1 MKAFRIVVGLLLLV
15 GGLYA
20 LIGEHFAGTSADA
33 TVNARINVIRAPIEG
48 QVNLAV
54 RSIGARVNAGELV
67 ADITDERFDT
77 ARLIDLERDRDN
89 QQIELK
95 RIAAQK
101 HAISK
106 ARAGFAAQLDDYQK
120 GRVSQIE
127 ARIAEA
133 RASQD
138 AASARLREADSSL
151 KRANDLSDRGVQT
164 MANLERAR
172 AAYDVAQQEL
182 ESARQRG
189 NYLVTELGP
198 KRRLHRRFLQ

>member
-1 MKAFRIVVGLLLLV
+1 MKIFRIVVGLLLLV
-15 GGLYA
+15 GGLYV

-95 RIAAQK
+95 RVAT
-101 HAISK
+101 
-106 ARAGFAAQLDDYQK
+106 QK
-120 GRVSQIE
+120 GGDRKGP
-127 ARIAEA
+127 R
-133 RASQD
+133 RLC
-138 AASARLREADSSL
+138 SA
-151 KRANDLSDRGVQT
+151 
-164 MANLERAR
+164 
-172 AAYDVAQQEL
+172 
-182 ESARQRG
+182 ARQLPEWARQPDRSTDRRSEGQSGRCGSPPARG
-189 NYLVTELGP
+189 
-198 KRRLHRRFLQ
+198 RRRPQAR